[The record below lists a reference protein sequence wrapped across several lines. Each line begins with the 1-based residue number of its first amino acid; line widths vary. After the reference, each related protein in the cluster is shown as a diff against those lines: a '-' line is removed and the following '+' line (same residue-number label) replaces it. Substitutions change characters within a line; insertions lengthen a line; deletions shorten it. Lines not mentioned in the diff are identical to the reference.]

1 MKTRVIQDE
10 QKPTEAAPPVPEADQ
25 DAVAAADEP
34 RPPEESATGAK
45 P

>member
-10 QKPTEAAPPVPEADQ
+10 HTPTEAAPPVPEADQ
-25 DAVAAADEP
+25 DAVAAAEP
-34 RPPEESATGAK
+34 PPPEESATGAK